1 MMLRGS
7 HPFWIPIESD
17 ANKFVL
23 EDVLSAAGVSASSL
37 NSVVILIGAGVRVF
51 SDDIAVPAFRSGD
64 IGQLL
69 VRIINNGAIYG
80 KGGTGGTGGNVVS
93 DSAAPGAAGGD
104 GGTALCVTSG
114 RFLVFN
120 NGTIAGGGGGGG
132 GGGGA
137 RGVLNYGAFPS
148 LAVAGAGGGGGAG
161 SGAKGTKGSASAN
174 VYNYSGNDGADGALT
189 TPGIWVNAGAS
200 DAPLAHISGG
210 GANLYVGNGD
220 GGSGGLPGQPGVAGS
235 RGYAY
240 GNPTSGE
247 RWGSGGAGGAAGK
260 AVEGNSFITW
270 LATGTRLGPIT

>member
-51 SDDIAVPAFRSGD
+51 SDDVAVPAFRSGD

-137 RGVLNYGAFPS
+137 RGVLNYSNYPS
-148 LAVAGAGGGGGAG
+148 LAVAGAGGGGGASFG
-161 SGAKGTKGSASAN
+161 VKGTKGTASGN
-174 VYNYSGNDGADGALT
+174 IYCYSGNDGANGTLDA
-189 TPGIWVNAGAS
+189 PGIWVNAGSS
-200 DAPLAHISGG
+200 DAPLAHVSGG
-210 GANLYVGNGD
+210 SAHLYVGNGD
-220 GGSGGLPGQPGVAGS
+220 GGSGGLLGQPGVAGS
-235 RGYAY
+235 RGEVY
-240 GNPTSGE
+240 GNYISGE
-247 RWGSGGAGGAAGK
+247 RWGGGGAGGAAGK
-260 AVEGNSFITW
+260 AVEGNKYITW
-270 LATGTRLGPIT
+270 LAEGTLLGPIT